1 MTFGYLRSHATLQG
15 NIKLTMWDA
24 QGNVKYDDSVIGTE
38 DINLEGLHLWDAFEI
53 KYLFAAADGYLH
65 IDFEWEE

>member
-1 MTFGYLRSHATLQG
+1 
-15 NIKLTMWDA
+15 MWDA